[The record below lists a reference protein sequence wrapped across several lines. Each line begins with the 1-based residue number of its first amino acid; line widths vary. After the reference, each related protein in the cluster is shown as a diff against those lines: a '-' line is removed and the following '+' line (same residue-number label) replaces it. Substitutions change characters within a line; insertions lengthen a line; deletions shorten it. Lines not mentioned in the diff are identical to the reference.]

1 MEIIVFNVNCKNLNR
16 KYNYQDMGVVN
27 NTKNLYKIIE
37 KELYISIEEYNTIFQ
52 EFNKVKKIKR
62 FCIKRN

>member
-1 MEIIVFNVNCKNLNR
+1 
-16 KYNYQDMGVVN
+16 MGVVN